1 MLPLC
6 FECPARYG
14 EIASTAVLVVPVAV
28 AEIVA
33 VVLAVT
39 FPVLIV
45 KVDEVE
51 PAATVIEAGTV
62 ASD

>member
-1 MLPLC
+1 M
-6 FECPARYG
+6 
-14 EIASTAVLVVPVAV
+14 VVPVAV

-45 KVDEVE
+45 KVTEVE

>member
-1 MLPLC
+1 LC
-6 FECPARYG
+6 VEYPASYG
-14 EIASTAVLVVPVAV
+14 EIVSTAVLVVPVAV